1 MEDKETAPVERA
13 MPYASALGEVVKG
26 LRNDPV
32 LLYGIGAGIIVVGV
46 LVFTASTAIVLIV
59 AALFVVVLFARG
71 HQDAQRIQKKG
82 TVVDARVVGSSLDDS
97 DVGNVAQ
104 AGADTTVRAKV
115 GFSRMKH
122 SRVGNVGGSEQ
133 QQTPED

>member
-1 MEDKETAPVERA
+1 MESKDTAPSERT
-13 MPYASALGEVVKG
+13 MPYSSALGVVVKG

-46 LVFTASTAIVLIV
+46 LVFTASAAIMLIV
-59 AALFVVVLFARG
+59 AALFTVVLFARA
-71 HQDAQRIQKKG
+71 HQDAKRVQKG
-82 TVVDARVVGSSLDDS
+82 TDAGVFGSSIEDS

-104 AGADTTVRAKV
+104 AGSDTTARARV
-115 GFSRMKH
+115 GFSRMKR

-133 QQTPED
+133 QVRRDE